1 MDITSSQKKSTHNS
15 AKTSEKPRSSEQ
27 PASQE
32 DEYEDHSFDM
42 VDRVRKAREASER
55 RMARFSGNLADYTL
69 VRRIQGRKSE
79 IERERLA
86 AEATS
91 VESASTSSKVQLPFD
106 WSEGTGGK

>member
-1 MDITSSQKKSTHNS
+1 MDITSSQKRSTHSS

-42 VDRVRKAREASER
+42 VERVRKAREASER

-79 IERERLA
+79 IDKERLA
-86 AEATS
+86 VAEKSAGR
-91 VESASTSSKVQLPFD
+91 ESTEDKVQLPFD
-106 WSEGTGGK
+106 WNEGKGGQ